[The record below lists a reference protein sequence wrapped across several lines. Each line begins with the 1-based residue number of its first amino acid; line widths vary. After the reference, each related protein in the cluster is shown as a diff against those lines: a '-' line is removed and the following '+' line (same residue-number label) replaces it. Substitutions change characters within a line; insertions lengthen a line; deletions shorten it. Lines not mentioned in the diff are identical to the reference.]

1 MRGVLSPPPHM
12 FFIATGYELES
23 RGSNLDRAR
32 FFSSPQRPDR
42 LCGPLGLPSSGY
54 RGALS
59 PGVKR
64 PGREADHSP
73 PSNAE
78 VKNGG
83 AIPSL
88 AHMY

>member
-1 MRGVLSPPPHM
+1 LSESRSRRTGFDSRQGQDFSLLHSVQTSLRRTHPLGARGV
-12 FFIATGYELES
+12 F
-23 RGSNLDRAR
+23 
-32 FFSSPQRPDR
+32 
-42 LCGPLGLPSSGY
+42 
-54 RGALS
+54 

-83 AIPSL
+83 AIPPLS
-88 AHMY
+88 HMPSWHSAN